1 MQHRSGGPLFEGIRE
16 PPGKAALLQ
25 VFLRRLPSEI
35 SKVLTGAQ
43 SILPFIF
50 SHVAVALR
58 IELLLHP
65 QQRLTDARGLVLDV
79 FLNGDTGELLPRR
92 QHVRQKAVLRRTAHV
107 PDGSARHAGVDGA
120 RLDAPG
126 AGVVGLYPD
135 GHVSPYSHTVPRA
148 FFENSSASLT
158 GSLNRSPK
166 KPLSPPKPPAVA

>member
-1 MQHRSGGPLFEGIRE
+1 MQGRPGRLFHEHFR
-16 PPGKAALLQ
+16 KAAGKLVILQATLYGRTGELLEM
-25 VFLRRLPSEI
+25 LP
-35 SKVLTGAQ
+35 GPDG
-43 SILPFIF
+43 ILPFIF

-65 QQRLTDARGLVLDV
+65 QQGLTDARGLVLDV
-79 FLNGDTGELLPRR
+79 FLDGDTGELLPRR

-107 PDGSARHAGVDGA
+107 PDGSTRRAGVDGA
-120 RLDAPG
+120 RLDTPG

-135 GHVSPYSHTVPRA
+135 GHVSPYFHTVPRA

-166 KPLSPPKPPAVA
+166 KPFSPPKPPAVA